1 MKALAILLGL
11 AGVALAAMYFLV
23 PAGSLPSYIPGFEAG
38 SPRIHVKHG
47 IAALGAGIVLFA
59 IGWFMGRR

>member
-1 MKALAILLGL
+1 
-11 AGVALAAMYFLV
+11 MYFLV